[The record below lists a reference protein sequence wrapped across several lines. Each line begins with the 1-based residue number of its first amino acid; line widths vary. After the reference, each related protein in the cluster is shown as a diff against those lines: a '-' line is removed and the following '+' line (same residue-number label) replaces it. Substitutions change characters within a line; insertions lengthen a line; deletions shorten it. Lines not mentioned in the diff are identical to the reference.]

1 MNKSV
6 ERQLCEEYMVR
17 NYTIMSTSAV
27 LKIIELWGSLSN
39 LKEGYFI
46 ILKVYWT
53 VDEQLPVCEMLL
65 LERIAMNNHAKQYG

>member
-1 MNKSV
+1 MQLHNHVNLSSVQNKSV
-6 ERQLCEEYMVR
+6 VGF
-17 NYTIMSTSAV
+17 
-27 LKIIELWGSLSN
+27 IIKHSN